1 MLQSFPFATSSTP
14 STYTEETHRYLYT
27 GILYDSRDLRRI
39 VDVEEGSPAFSAGLR
54 VGDKVLR
61 INGKPLT
68 PTSVAELSARYRDF
82 LDDTYRYRTAEA
94 VRPEQAPW
102 QENSYSSIRKALNKE
117 KYASVFSYLFFFRPY
132 INDTKQTELIFDIE
146 RNGETYTL
154 SLTPVLRDESVSI
167 PH

>member
-1 MLQSFPFATSSTP
+1 MSRKAHRPSVLVYEWETRFFVSTA
-14 STYTEETHRYLYT
+14 SLC
-27 GILYDSRDLRRI
+27 
-39 VDVEEGSPAFSAGLR
+39 
-54 VGDKVLR
+54 
-61 INGKPLT
+61 
-68 PTSVAELSARYRDF
+68 
-82 LDDTYRYRTAEA
+82 
-94 VRPEQAPW
+94 PEQAPW